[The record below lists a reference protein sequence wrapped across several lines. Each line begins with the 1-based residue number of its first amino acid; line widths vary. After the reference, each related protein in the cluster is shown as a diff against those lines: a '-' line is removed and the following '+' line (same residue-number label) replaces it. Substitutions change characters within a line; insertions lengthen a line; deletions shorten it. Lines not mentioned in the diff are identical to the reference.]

1 LSVTDWR
8 LRRWRLWFLALMTA
22 TRHLLSECVGSM
34 LMCVFVCQD
43 VFNDSKVTITGLNP
57 VTQYRFKVFA
67 ENGVTKLVGE
77 SDFVD
82 ITVTTEAS
90 VTSSVTNVRVTSVKS
105 TELSLAWDPPLK
117 NDATDNEGDVVEQYE
132 VSNSQVSAATKTLRK
147 VGTGTTR

>member
-1 LSVTDWR
+1 
-8 LRRWRLWFLALMTA
+8 
-22 TRHLLSECVGSM
+22 
-34 LMCVFVCQD
+34 MCVFVCQD